1 MGYSPWWWQ
10 AARPFWLSK
19 PVPCGCNRLW
29 LCGESCPYKHAANST
44 AGNKRTE
51 LTFQM
56 VWLFNPIKQ
65 LYSHKR
71 LLIYKACA
79 THTHQGIHSVQ
90 NLNRT
95 THTNPSKPSTK
106 NMYTSCSHIGPKS
119 PASVQ
124 KKKGSNTDSFT
135 NIINF
140 TLESGFKPSALNGE
154 WVSPCPSGGTWHCH
168 TAAGSKQL
176 MFLPW
181 HSAGLNP
188 ASVLHTEETYDAHNG
203 GFPRRW

>member
-51 LTFQM
+51 LTFRM

-106 NMYTSCSHIGPKS
+106 NMYTSCSHVGPKS

-124 KKKGSNTDSFT
+124 KKKGEVIQIHLLISL
-135 NIINF
+135 
-140 TLESGFKPSALNGE
+140 TLLWSLGLSLLPSMGNG
-154 WVSPCPSGGTWHCH
+154 CPHAPQVGHGIVTLQQ
-168 TAAGSKQL
+168 G
-176 MFLPW
+176 
-181 HSAGLNP
+181 
-188 ASVLHTEETYDAHNG
+188 ASSSCSSHGIQQA
-203 GFPRRW
+203 